1 MTCVLLPG
9 GGQPGGAGLRGLV
22 AALAGRSPPVRAL
35 LVPGPAL
42 GRGEGAL
49 LAVQDHLRRV
59 EAEEAEAAEAAEDG
73 ASGGRG
79 RRLALAV
86 EGVERADPGTVEDLI
101 GWLGDRAATGPAGPV
116 TLLLGLATSPAVL
129 PQLLSA
135 RALSR

>member
-49 LAVQDHLRRV
+49 LAVQDHLLRV
-59 EAEEAEAAEAAEDG
+59 EVEEAEAAEGRTSD
-73 ASGGRG
+73 GRG

>member
-1 MTCVLLPG
+1 M
-9 GGQPGGAGLRGLV
+9 
-22 AALAGRSPPVRAL
+22 
-35 LVPGPAL
+35 
-42 GRGEGAL
+42 
-49 LAVQDHLRRV
+49 QDHLRRV
-59 EAEEAEAAEAAEDG
+59 EVEEAEAAEGRTSD
-73 ASGGRG
+73 GRG

-135 RALSR
+135 RALSRSSRGTSSHSDRDRDLTPFA

>member
-59 EAEEAEAAEAAEDG
+59 EAEEAEAVEGRTSD
-73 ASGGRG
+73 GRG